1 MADRILRG
9 SRLGAVSY
17 ESTQGRELAPR
28 MLTSFLCPQGHQ
40 FDVPFSDEAEE
51 VPVEWECRKC
61 GRTAHRVDGTAPVAK
76 VVKPAR
82 THWDMLLERRSRA
95 ELEDV
100 LAERLAL
107 LRKPVGKRSA

>member
-1 MADRILRG
+1 M
-9 SRLGAVSY
+9 SY

-28 MLTSFLCPQGHQ
+28 LMTAFLCPQGHA
-40 FDVPFSDEAEE
+40 FDVPFSNEAEE

-61 GRTAHRVDGTAPVAK
+61 GRMAHRVDGTAPADK
-76 VVKPAR
+76 IVKHQR

-100 LAERLAL
+100 LAERLAV
-107 LRKPVGKRSA
+107 LRKPAGKRSA

>member
-28 MLTSFLCPQGHQ
+28 LMTAFLCPQGHT

-51 VPVEWECRKC
+51 LPSEWECRQC
-61 GRTAHRVDGTAPVAK
+61 GRIAQRVDGTKPVEK
-76 VVKPAR
+76 IVKHQR

-100 LAERLAL
+100 LAERLAT
-107 LRKPVGKRSA
+107 LRSPKRSA